1 VAQVDGELLQR
12 QVFVVHNLREEVVLA
27 DEGTDVLAEQVQL
40 VESELVTVVNGVA
53 FPVVEAVP
61 CLLRES
67 YTRHQG

>member
-1 VAQVDGELLQR
+1 
-12 QVFVVHNLREEVVLA
+12 
-27 DEGTDVLAEQVQL
+27 VQL

-67 YTRHQG
+67 YTRHQGDASLTPNRRNCDDLLNS